1 MLALVLG
8 GAAMVA
14 IYAISKRVR
23 RWEEVTER
31 VSTSEEPV
39 LGDSQFALI
48 FNSAPV
54 AMMIVRIAD
63 GSIALVNPACCELW
77 GYTRDEFEGRT
88 STELQLWIE
97 PAQFIKTLTENRH
110 SDSHELPIREKNG
123 NRRDALV
130 SVTMI
135 QLAGRAHL
143 LITAVDV
150 MPQKRAQVMEHMAH
164 HDTLTNLP
172 NRLLLHSKLQEVI
185 SRIDS
190 AGVLGALLFVDLDG
204 FKRVN
209 DTLGHAAG
217 DELLRLVSARLQHDV
232 REEDMVARIGGDEF
246 VVLLSNLHHL
256 AEAHGIGEML
266 LKKLNDPFTLAR
278 HGQVSIS
285 ASIGIRH
292 LHSGETD
299 VEAIIREA
307 DAALY
312 EAKKSGR
319 ACVRIYE
326 SVAAVQQWQLNSKS
340 V

>member
-1 MLALVLG
+1 MLVLVLG
-8 GAAMVA
+8 GAALIA
-14 IYAISKRVR
+14 IMAMRRLVRVPA
-23 RWEEVTER
+23 ER
-31 VSTSEEPV
+31 IEPDKNSAESV
-39 LGDSQFALI
+39 LADSQFALV
-48 FNSAPV
+48 FHSAPV

-63 GSIALVNPACCELW
+63 GRIAIVNHACCELW
-77 GYTRDEFEGRT
+77 GYTRDEFEGHT

-97 PAQFIKTLTENRH
+97 PAQFIKTLTENRN

-135 QLAGRAHL
+135 QLEGRAHL
-143 LITAVDV
+143 LITAADIT
-150 MPQKRAQVMEHMAH
+150 PQKRAQVMEHMAH

-172 NRLLLHSKLQEVI
+172 NRLLLHSKLREVI

-190 AGVLGALLFVDLDG
+190 AGALGALLFVDLDG

-209 DTLGHAAG
+209 DTLGHSAG

-232 REEDMVARIGGDEF
+232 RGEDMVARIGGDEF
-246 VVLLSNLHHL
+246 VVLLSDLHHL
-256 AEAHGIGEML
+256 AEARGVGEML
-266 LKKLNDPFTLAR
+266 LKKLSEPFTLAGHR
-278 HGQVSIS
+278 QVSIS
-285 ASIGIRH
+285 ASIGIRY
-292 LHSGETD
+292 LGPGEID
-299 VEAIIREA
+299 VEATVREA

-326 SVAAVQQWQLNSKS
+326 SAAAPWQLHSNTR
-340 V
+340 